1 MMKEKGIVA
10 NRISTPSCF
19 LVFNPFLY
27 ASTTATR
34 LLSRWGVTV
43 LLTTHLEAGVSGQ
56 EALE

>member
-1 MMKEKGIVA
+1 MKEKGIVA

-19 LVFNPFLY
+19 LFSNPFLY
-27 ASTTATR
+27 ASTTATSP
-34 LLSRWGVTV
+34 LSHRGTTV